1 MKILAFQESPPIPTP
16 PPPEEWLPRAREAVE
31 DSLTTA
37 AEETGGFI
45 IDIGAMLVSIAWI
58 AVVVVLV
65 VWIGTK
71 LRRWFTGRAAAR
83 WPTKP
88 NRAALLDQV
97 LQVVFVVLA
106 VLFGMRVLGVS
117 SNSVVTSIGIIIGA
131 LSIALQDVL
140 KNLVAGMYLLVEEPF
155 RRGDRLVIPA
165 ADGPQDGWVENTRMR
180 VTELRN
186 PQRELMLVPNYVL
199 FSEIVVN
206 RTDEEPY
213 ALSLRLLMID
223 APPQQVENDIR
234 EVVQGVVAPGYTAP
248 AIHLMGAGP
257 FGTAANVRIWFTP
270 DSRLRRDVIVAL
282 NERFPEAIIEVVTG

>member
-1 MKILAFQESPPIPTP
+1 MMVLPFQEEETL
-16 PPPEEWLPRAREAVE
+16 PPPEEWLPRAREAIE
-31 DSLTTA
+31 DTIAAA

-45 IDIGAMLVSIAWI
+45 IDTGATLVSIAWI
-58 AVVVVLV
+58 AAIVVLV

-71 LRRWFTGRAAAR
+71 LRGWFTRRAASS
-83 WPTKP
+83 WPNKP

-117 SNSVVTSIGIIIGA
+117 SNSVVTSIGIIVGA

-165 ADGPQDGWVENTRMR
+165 ADGSQDGWVENTRMR

-186 PQRELMLVPNYVL
+186 AQRELMLVPNYIL

-223 APPQQVENDIR
+223 APPEQVETDIR
-234 EVVQGVVAPGYTAP
+234 EVVQGVVGPGYTAP

-257 FGTAANVRIWFTP
+257 FGTAADVRIWFTP
-270 DSRLRRDVIVAL
+270 NSRLRRDVIVAL
-282 NERFPEAIIEVVTG
+282 NERYPQAILEVVSG